1 MANFVSKHTGA
12 QIEAALDK
20 AAALDFVYVSDELIG
35 GKVYRVFWK
44 IKPIAADQE
53 HAIEGNQVYGAAFHP
68 DTGEQMVVY
77 SDRGVKSIQKASE
90 INTITTTEVE
100 NLFN

>member
-20 AAALDFVYVSDELIG
+20 AAELDFTYVTSETIG
-35 GKVYRVFWK
+35 GKVYKVFYK
-44 IKPIAADQE
+44 VRPISGN
-53 HAIEGNQVYGAAFHP
+53 EGNQVYGTAFHP

-77 SDRGVKSIQKASE
+77 NDKGTCSIRKASDP
-90 INTITTTEVE
+90 NTISTSEVE
-100 NLFN
+100 NLFNN